1 MDLEITHEDSKT
13 IAGETQRYEQMKEN
27 IRNIKS
33 SDEKDE
39 LSKNSRNIRKNS
51 GNV

>member
-1 MDLEITHEDSKT
+1 
-13 IAGETQRYEQMKEN
+13 MKEN

-33 SDEKDE
+33 SYEKDE
-39 LSKNSRNIRKNS
+39 LCEKKIMSKNN

>member
-1 MDLEITHEDSKT
+1 
-13 IAGETQRYEQMKEN
+13 MKEN

-39 LSKNSRNIRKNS
+39 LSKTIRENRDIKCLTLVLKHGKIGVDVIVVN
-51 GNV
+51 GIK